1 MIVVRMVIV
10 IVIIVLFIINNI
22 NIKNMIALMI
32 WIMKTHLYYYHDY
45 WSLQLQELQG
55 LELQGLELQE
65 EGWAHPLLAALAC
78 PHAQP
83 GRAARGRGQ
92 NIPWG
97 LVYQGRPMRWECPGH
112 CEGRTLA

>member
-1 MIVVRMVIV
+1 MVIV

-22 NIKNMIALMI
+22 KNMIALMLL
-32 WIMKTHLYYYHDY
+32 IMKTHVSYYHDY

-55 LELQGLELQE
+55 LELQGLQGLQE
-65 EGWAHPLLAALAC
+65 EGWADPQGLQGLLAC
-78 PHAQP
+78 PHSQS

-97 LVYQGRPMRWECPGH
+97 LVNQGRPMRWECPGH

>member
-32 WIMKTHLYYYHDY
+32 LIMKTHLSYYHDY
-45 WSLQLQELQG
+45 WSLQLQ
-55 LELQGLELQE
+55 ELQGLELQE